1 MFTSSV
7 AKYRA
12 SQKWR
17 EFLQKNCKTAG
28 EGQRDEKSGIEKLAG
43 FFFSALNKTAG
54 NTAGENRLNSG
65 TSCGIAKSINGK
77 NKLVKSDLNRSKCMA
92 SENAIKKPHKSG
104 EQTCTG

>member
-28 EGQRDEKSGIEKLAG
+28 DGQRDEKSGIEKLAG
-43 FFFSALNKTAG
+43 FFFFCPEQDGWQHCGRESSGFRHKL
-54 NTAGENRLNSG
+54 RNSQ
-65 TSCGIAKSINGK
+65 
-77 NKLVKSDLNRSKCMA
+77 
-92 SENAIKKPHKSG
+92 EHKW
-104 EQTCTG
+104 EK

>member
-1 MFTSSV
+1 MYSTERKNVRKQDQKMFTSSV

-17 EFLQKNCKTAG
+17 GFLQKNCKTAG
-28 EGQRDEKSGIEKLAG
+28 DGQRDEKSGIEKLAG

-92 SENAIKKPHKSG
+92 
-104 EQTCTG
+104 

>member
-28 EGQRDEKSGIEKLAG
+28 DGQRDEKSGIEKLAG

-54 NTAGENRLNSG
+54 NTAGENRLDSWHKLRNSQ
-65 TSCGIAKSINGK
+65 
-77 NKLVKSDLNRSKCMA
+77 
-92 SENAIKKPHKSG
+92 EHKWEKISW
-104 EQTCTG
+104 

>member
-1 MFTSSV
+1 MEVTV
-7 AKYRA
+7 KKVEITLPEVDMALLKELAKKFGWNIGR
-12 SQKWR
+12 K
-17 EFLQKNCKTAG
+17 
-28 EGQRDEKSGIEKLAG
+28 KSGIEKLAG

-92 SENAIKKPHKSG
+92 
-104 EQTCTG
+104 

>member
-1 MFTSSV
+1 MFTSSD

-28 EGQRDEKSGIEKLAG
+28 DGQRDEKSGIEKLAG
-43 FFFSALNKTAG
+43 FFFSALNKPAG
-54 NTAGENRLNSG
+54 NTAGENRLDSG

-92 SENAIKKPHKSG
+92 
-104 EQTCTG
+104 

>member
-28 EGQRDEKSGIEKLAG
+28 DGQRDEKSGIEKLAG
-43 FFFSALNKTAG
+43 FFFSPARMNHRQHPGVSRSAAVAYAG
-54 NTAGENRLNSG
+54 LLL
-65 TSCGIAKSINGK
+65 CG
-77 NKLVKSDLNRSKCMA
+77 
-92 SENAIKKPHKSG
+92 
-104 EQTCTG
+104 Q